1 MATPRSV
8 IKAINEPYRLTSGD
22 VQAFHENG
30 YIHLPGVLSDDV
42 LGYYEPIISRVT
54 QKHDPAAG
62 IALEDKDL
70 YGKAFIQLGNLW
82 RHDAQVKELVF
93 CKRLARLASE
103 LIGTS
108 TIRLYHDQ
116 SLYKEPSGGITPWH
130 VDQQYWPMDSAK
142 SVTAWIP
149 LQCTPLAMGPLCFG
163 RSSHLKHIA
172 RDVKISDES
181 ERIITQTIK
190 KEKIVEIQESYA
202 LGDVS
207 FHSGWTLHRAGVNT
221 TGQTRKAHTVIYMDG
236 QMRLKARRNQNQEND
251 RVSWCG
257 NTADGAVIDGALTPI
272 LYPID
277 HSASPLKRP

>member
-1 MATPRSV
+1 MATPQH
-8 IKAINEPYRLTSGD
+8 IIEAINQPYRLTSGD
-22 VQAFHENG
+22 IQVFRENG

-62 IALEDKDL
+62 IPLEDKDL

-82 RHDAQVKELVF
+82 RHDAQVRELVF

-149 LQCTPLAMGPLCFG
+149 LQCTPMAMGPLCFG

-172 RDVKISDES
+172 RDVEISDES

-190 KEKIVEIQESYA
+190 KEKIIEVQEPYA

-207 FHSGWTLHRAGVNT
+207 FHYGWTLHRAGGNS

-236 QMRLKARRNQNQEND
+236 EMRLKTRRNRNQEND

-257 NTADGAVIDGALTPI
+257 DTADGAVIDGALTPI
-272 LYPID
+272 LYRND
-277 HSASPLKRP
+277 HRD